1 MVRINRGNVARKFRK
16 KILNFD
22 KGFSGKHSKL
32 FRVANQKVF
41 HALLYSYRGRKERKR
56 FFRRLWITRIGIA
69 TKLYGISYSQF
80 IHSLKKDKI
89 LLNRK
94 MLSHLAIFDPLNWE
108 NLVESLSSKPHSS

>member
-1 MVRINRGNVARKFRK
+1 MVRIKRGNVARKFRK
-16 KILNFD
+16 KILNFA
-22 KGFSGKHSKL
+22 KGFSGKHSRL

-41 HALLYSYRGRKERKR
+41 HALMYSYRGRKERKR

-80 IHSLKKDKI
+80 INRLKTEKI

-94 MLSHLAIFDPLNWE
+94 MLSHLAIFDPLSWE
-108 NLVESLSSKPHSS
+108 TLVESVCETTNA